1 MERCSSMLGKE
12 RSPRSSP
19 HRMYTIPGPRR
30 RSMLSKRWDR
40 CTDEEC
46 YRAVGEEKGVVA
58 VVREEVRVVSVV
70 PVVPRVQRT
79 GGKKGKLGRV
89 RCEVEGL
96 EVEGLGV
103 MRVARVVRVVERVA
117 VVRVVER
124 AAVVMAAVVLAAV
137 GTAATEGVKG
147 C

>member
-1 MERCSSMLGKE
+1 
-12 RSPRSSP
+12 
-19 HRMYTIPGPRR
+19 MYTIPGPRR

-103 MRVARVVRVVERVA
+103 MRVARVVRVVER
-117 VVRVVER
+117 